1 MAALELGDLVQQYVN
16 DLAAHPAVQ
25 AWCEKAAAAPE
36 VIERAERVTQ
46 SYC

>member
-1 MAALELGDLVQQYVN
+1 MAAPELGDLVQQYVN
-16 DLAAHPAVQ
+16 DLTAHPAVQ

-36 VIERAERVTQ
+36 VIEHAERVTQ